1 MESIICLDASP
12 LIDHYRKTLKAKTFF
27 YKLTNTYAGF
37 VLPVTAHFEI
47 LLGSNPQQHLFWKNL
62 FENMLIVPYQAY
74 ISLTAIN
81 ILKQLK
87 LKRKTI
93 EYKDLMIAATAL
105 HFNYR
110 LATLNQKHFQDIDGL
125 DLITPSSFIE

>member
-1 MESIICLDASP
+1 
-12 LIDHYRKTLKAKTFF
+12 
-27 YKLTNTYAGF
+27 
-37 VLPVTAHFEI
+37 
-47 LLGSNPQQHLFWKNL
+47 
-62 FENMLIVPYQAY
+62 MLIVPYQAY
-74 ISLTAIN
+74 INLTAIN

-110 LATLNQKHFQDIDGL
+110 LATLNQKYFQDIDGL